1 MSDALIN
8 KSIQPPLA
16 HEASLIGAWIN
27 LASPLVAEA
36 VAAIGFDWLLLDA
49 EHGPNDVSTVL
60 PQLQAVGAYPSVAV
74 VRIPNH
80 DAALIKR
87 YLDIGAHNLL
97 VPMVDTAEQATAIVQ
112 ASRYSTAGMR
122 GVGAGLARA
131 SRWSLNSD
139 YLESANAS
147 VRVIAQIETE
157 RGLQNLEE
165 IMRVD
170 GVDAVFFGPADIAAS
185 KGLLGQAGDSTVK
198 QAVLEGIEAARA
210 ANMPSGVF
218 SGDQAFLKQC
228 ESAGAR
234 LLGVTS
240 DVSLLVSN
248 GKRVLSE
255 YRS

>member
-1 MSDALIN
+1 MSDALMN

-16 HEASLIGAWIN
+16 QEASLIGAWLN

-36 VAAIGFDWLLLDA
+36 VAAIGFDWLLIDA
-49 EHGPNDVSTVL
+49 EHGPNDVSSVL
-60 PQLQAVGAYPSVAV
+60 AQLQAVGAYPSVPV

-87 YLDIGAHNLL
+87 YLDIGANNLL
-97 VPMVDTAEQATAIVQ
+97 VPMVDTPEQATAIVQ
-112 ASRYSTAGMR
+112 ASRYPTTGIR

-139 YLESANAS
+139 YLESADPS

-157 RGLQNLEE
+157 RGLHNLEE

-185 KGLLGQAGDSTVK
+185 KGMLGKAGDPAVK
-198 QAVLEGIEAARA
+198 QVVLEGIEAARA
-210 ANMPSGVF
+210 SNMPSGVF

-240 DVSLLVSN
+240 DVSLLVTN
-248 GKRVLSE
+248 GRRVLSE